1 MLVVSGKLDAEPGNG
16 SIVMVAGNGIIGR
29 NLQPDRFSTS
39 DTKRSVYLPIVRGY
53 VPEILK
59 VFDFPEPSMING
71 SRDVTTVATQA
82 LYMMNSDFVTVQAE
96 AFADR
101 VLGEDA
107 DSEKDRV
114 DRAWQI
120 ALARLPSEAERNEAL
135 SFIEQTSE
143 SFKTSEF
150 ANDRL
155 QKAWTSL
162 AQSLFASAEFRY
174 VE

>member
-1 MLVVSGKLDAEPGNG
+1 
-16 SIVMVAGNGIIGR
+16 
-29 NLQPDRFSTS
+29 
-39 DTKRSVYLPIVRGY
+39 
-53 VPEILK
+53 
-59 VFDFPEPSMING
+59 MING

-82 LYMMNSDFVTVQAE
+82 LYMMNSDFVTAQAE

-143 SFKTSEF
+143 SFETSEF
-150 ANDRL
+150 ENDCL

>member
-1 MLVVSGKLDAEPGNG
+1 
-16 SIVMVAGNGIIGR
+16 
-29 NLQPDRFSTS
+29 
-39 DTKRSVYLPIVRGY
+39 
-53 VPEILK
+53 
-59 VFDFPEPSMING
+59 MING

-82 LYMMNSDFVTVQAE
+82 LYMMNSDFVTAQAE

-143 SFKTSEF
+143 SFETSEF
-150 ANDRL
+150 VNDRL

>member
-1 MLVVSGKLDAEPGNG
+1 
-16 SIVMVAGNGIIGR
+16 
-29 NLQPDRFSTS
+29 
-39 DTKRSVYLPIVRGY
+39 
-53 VPEILK
+53 
-59 VFDFPEPSMING
+59 MING

-82 LYMMNSDFVTVQAE
+82 LYMMNSDFVTAQAE

-143 SFKTSEF
+143 SFRNERICERSPSESVDESRSV
-150 ANDRL
+150 ALR
-155 QKAWTSL
+155 
-162 AQSLFASAEFRY
+162 FRG
-174 VE
+174 VSIRRININ